1 MRPTDL
7 RGILGYTTHFR
18 GKVFVLSLDSQ
29 VIDHENFK
37 NLLLDISVLRSLNV
51 KIVLVHGATT
61 RLKSLGERMHV
72 NLSDVEGTG
81 ITDDETL
88 EISILGLFQIGQKI
102 LEGLSELDLQGAIP
116 NAVIAHPSGIIDGTD
131 HICTGR
137 VERIDGE
144 LIMGMVDSGVIPVI
158 PAIGYD
164 GDGKSFRVHSDHVAV
179 DVARE
184 IKAAKLIFV
193 GNSPG
198 VQEAGSLSAQFSVE
212 EAEEFIKHHSGKES
226 AYVVSKLRSA
236 LKACL
241 NGVSRSHLIDG
252 LKDEALLSELF
263 SNEGVGTM
271 VYANDYEAIRPAEK
285 KDVGAIRRLVRQ
297 SAVEQEVVYRS
308 ESEIEQAI
316 DDFLVFE
323 IDRNVVG
330 CVAIHSSDE
339 EQGLGE
345 LACLIVSEAHANQ
358 GIGKKLIEFGETQA
372 KQKGIRKL
380 YVLSTRAF
388 NFFSQKGGYQESDI
402 ELLPPKRRERYTGSG
417 RNSRILV
424 KRLA

>member
-18 GKVFVLSLDSQ
+18 GKVFVLSVDSQ
-29 VIDHENFK
+29 VIDDENFK

-61 RLKSLGERMHV
+61 RLKSLGERMQV
-72 NLSDVEGTG
+72 KLTDTEGTG
-81 ITDDETL
+81 ITDEATL
-88 EISILGLFQIGQKI
+88 EVAILGLFQIGQKI

-116 NAVIAHPSGIIDGTD
+116 NAVIAHPSGIVDGIDNG
-131 HICTGR
+131 CAGR

-144 LIMGMVDSGVIPVI
+144 LILGMVESGVIPVV

-179 DVARE
+179 ELARE

-193 GNSPG
+193 GNTAG

-212 EAEEFIKHHSGKES
+212 EADEFIKHHSGKES

-236 LKACL
+236 LKACRG
-241 NGVSRSHLIDG
+241 GVSRAHLIDG
-252 LKDEALLSELF
+252 LRDDALLSELF

-271 VYANDYEAIRPAEK
+271 VYANEYEAIRPAEK
-285 KDVGAIRRLVRQ
+285 RDVGAIRRLVRQ
-297 SAVEQEVVYRS
+297 SEVEQEVVYRS
-308 ESEIEQAI
+308 ESDIEELI
-316 DDFLVFE
+316 EDFLVFE
-323 IDRNVVG
+323 IDGNVVG
-330 CVAIHSSDE
+330 CVAIHASTE
-339 EQGLGE
+339 EAGLGE

-358 GIGKKLIEFGETQA
+358 GIGKKLVSFGETQA
-372 KQKGIRKL
+372 KQKGISTL

-388 NFFSQKGGYQESDI
+388 NFFAQKGGYAEADAD
-402 ELLPPKRRERYTGSG
+402 LLPPERKVRYTESG
-417 RNSRILV
+417 RNSRILL
-424 KRLA
+424 KSLG